1 MSLFSRSFVK
11 MCTKSDTERDAG
23 LATPPEIKRFDDI
36 QYGSDP
42 KCQVLDVYRPKA
54 VGGKLPVIVS
64 FHGGGWVY
72 GTKEVYQFYCME
84 LAKHGFAVVN
94 YSYRLAPKY
103 RHPAPIEDTNAVFEW
118 IFANAE
124 KYGLDTDN
132 IFAVGDSAG
141 ATGIAVYAC
150 VVTNKEYAKN
160 YSFTVPE
167 KLKIKALGLNCGVY
181 RVEDS
186 FKLWYDYLPKHNF
199 DEMKGQLC
207 VADIV
212 TKDFPPSFIMAA
224 NMDELKVQ
232 SPLLKKKLDA
242 LGVENIYK
250 VYGDEK
256 TPLYHVFHCNVKSPD
271 AAVCNDEE
279 CEFFKGFIK

>member
-1 MSLFSRSFVK
+1 
-11 MCTKSDTERDAG
+11 
-23 LATPPEIKRFDDI
+23 
-36 QYGSDP
+36 
-42 KCQVLDVYRPKA
+42 
-54 VGGKLPVIVS
+54 
-64 FHGGGWVY
+64 
-72 GTKEVYQFYCME
+72 
-84 LAKHGFAVVN
+84 
-94 YSYRLAPKY
+94 
-103 RHPAPIEDTNAVFEW
+103 
-118 IFANAE
+118 
-124 KYGLDTDN
+124 
-132 IFAVGDSAG
+132 
-141 ATGIAVYAC
+141 
-150 VVTNKEYAKN
+150 
-160 YSFTVPE
+160 
-167 KLKIKALGLNCGVY
+167 
-181 RVEDS
+181 
-186 FKLWYDYLPKHNF
+186 
-199 DEMKGQLC
+199 MKGQLC